1 MHSGNPDIIKAAGLI
16 GRTPS
21 ALSMKLTNFA
31 SLDPAITASGRKG
44 LQNVSA
50 ADKVLWEE
58 MQVDWERFADAA
70 ERAAG
75 ELGVADLVEDPLD
88 EADANSLA
96 DYSGGNRPAQIMVRV
111 GQYSFRRSV
120 LSAYN
125 YQCCIT
131 GLAVPALLV
140 ASHIKP
146 WSVDPANRLNP
157 RNGLC
162 LSALHDRSFDAGII
176 TIADDMTVRV
186 STKHS
191 SLADGFFQTALSAY
205 DGRSIAMPE
214 RFQPDRELLEYHRQA
229 IFLG

>member
-1 MHSGNPDIIKAAGLI
+1 MHSGNPDIIKCAELI

-31 SLDPAITASGRKG
+31 SLDPAITSSGRKG
-44 LQNVSA
+44 LQNVSV

-58 MQVDWERFADAA
+58 MQADWDQFAVAA
-70 ERAAG
+70 EGAASA
-75 ELGVADLVEDPLD
+75 LGVVEQEGDVLD
-88 EADANSLA
+88 EADANSLV
-96 DYSGGNRPAQIMVRV
+96 DYSGGTRPTQVMVRV

-125 YQCCIT
+125 YRCCIT

-176 TIADDMTVRV
+176 TIAKDMTVRV
-186 STKHS
+186 AKSYS
-191 SLADGFFQTALSAY
+191 RSADGFFESALSAY
-205 DGRSIAMPE
+205 DGRPIAMPE
-214 RFQPDRELLEYHRQA
+214 RFEPDEDLLEYHRQTV
-229 IFLG
+229 FLG